1 MKSKIIALLGLLA
14 IAGLIFAL
22 GWTKGAGSE
31 LARQKAV
38 EHEQLRQ
45 AFEQGQALGTVR
57 DRVVTEYVDR
67 VKVVEKVGQTIVK
80 EIPVYVSAEADRAC
94 AVPAGFVRVH
104 DAAATGVPPPGPAG
118 AADAAPAGIALS
130 AVAGTVADNYTSCR
144 ATREQLISLQQ
155 YVQGYQQ
162 LTKAPAQ

>member
-1 MKSKIIALLGLLA
+1 MKSKIIALGFLA

-22 GWTKGAGSE
+22 GWSQGANSE
-31 LARQKAV
+31 RARQKEV
-38 EHEQLRQ
+38 EHERLRL
-45 AFEQGQALGTVR
+45 AFDQGKALGSVR

-67 VKVVEKVGQTIVK
+67 VKVVERVGQAIVK

-94 AVPAGFVRVH
+94 SVPAGFVRVH
-104 DAAATGVPPPGPAG
+104 DAAAAGVPPPGPAG

-155 YVQGYQQ
+155 YMQGYQQ